1 MCVKCFSRHNIETIP
16 FDKLLS
22 PLLLYGSEIWGI
34 YNYKQVDKLHIQ
46 FCKMVLGVRK
56 QTMNYTVLGELGRLQ
71 LSIIAFRSIK

>member
-1 MCVKCFSRHNIETIP
+1 MSQ
-16 FDKLLS
+16 LLV
-22 PLLLYGSEIWGI
+22 YGSEIWGI

-71 LSIIAFRSIK
+71 LSSIAFRSIK